1 MRRLV
6 WISLALLGLTVA
18 VHAQAPEPTPLPL
31 YALPD
36 SRVARPFSSGSLALT
51 GEGRTLVA
59 TNILN
64 NSLSFVEVFTPTA
77 AQLIEEVP
85 VGADPRSVAITP
97 DTRLVLVTLRG
108 ENSLAVVN
116 FQTRE
121 LLTKIA
127 LGGSLPYA
135 VVSDRSDRAL
145 VSMQGSDEIVE
156 VNLLNNQITRRIPV
170 PDSPAGL
177 SAWGDFLYIT
187 HFWSGSVSLLYLP
200 RGVVIDTVST
210 GSDTGIS
217 QAVGLDIQRGLAYL
231 PQTRSNAR
239 NRALTFDTTVFP
251 VVNVLDLRG
260 LLSLPMRR
268 VDLSTADRPV
278 NMPFAIAV
286 DPFRNWLYIANAGSD
301 DVSVIDVST
310 GLARANIPVGANP
323 RGLLLNRD
331 NTYLFVHNAIDAT
344 LTIVETNRLQ
354 AVDVLPI
361 GTPVV
366 SNDILLGAE
375 LFHSAADPR
384 LSEDRWISCATCH
397 FDGQPDGRT
406 WAGFPDG
413 PRSTPPLYNLIETAP
428 YNWSGTWDEI
438 QDVELKIRWLQ
449 TGTGLIEDFPLS
461 EASGVPH
468 ANLSIDLDVLAA
480 YLLAL
485 TPPPNPNNFDA
496 ALVERGQ
503 QVFETQECD
512 ACHSGAAGT
521 DFQAHDVG
529 TGDSALEQR
538 GTAYDTPTLRYLWL
552 SAPYFHDGSAATL
565 MDVFTQP
572 GTHELIKTVD
582 QADIEALIAYL
593 LSWK

>member
-1 MRRLV
+1 MQRLL
-6 WISLALLGLTVA
+6 WISLALLGLTV
-18 VHAQAPEPTPLPL
+18 VVQAQAPEPTPLPL

-36 SRVARPFSSGSLALT
+36 SRLARPVSSGSLALT
-51 GEGRTLVA
+51 SEGRTLVA
-59 TNILN
+59 TNMLN
-64 NSLSFVEVFTPTA
+64 NSISFVEVFTPTA
-77 AQLIEEVP
+77 AQLSEEVP
-85 VGADPRSVAITP
+85 VGIDPRSVAITP
-97 DTRLVLVTLRG
+97 DTSRVLVTLRG
-108 ENSLAVVN
+108 ENSLAVVD

-121 LLTKIA
+121 LLTKIE

-135 VVSDRSDRAL
+135 VVSDRNDRAL
-145 VSMQGSDEIVE
+145 VSLQGSSEIVE
-156 VNLLNNQITRRIPV
+156 VDLGNNRVTRRLSV
-170 PDSPAGL
+170 PASPAGL
-177 SAWGDFLYIT
+177 SAWGDFLYVT
-187 HFWSGSVSLLYLP
+187 HFWSGDISLVYLP

-210 GSDTGIS
+210 GSDTGVS
-217 QAVGLDIQRGLAYL
+217 QAIGLDVQRGLAYL

-239 NRALTFDTTVFP
+239 NRALTFDTTAFP

-260 LLSLPMRR
+260 LLSLPRSR

-286 DPFRNWLYIANAGSD
+286 DPFRNWLYVANAGSD
-301 DVSVIDVST
+301 DVTVIDVST
-310 GLARANIPVGANP
+310 GLARANIAVGANP
-323 RGLLLNRD
+323 RGVLLNRD

-354 AVDVLPI
+354 AIDVLPI

-406 WAGFPDG
+406 WMGFPDG
-413 PRSTPPLYNLIETAP
+413 PRNTPPLYNLIETSP
-428 YNWSGTWDEI
+428 YNWSGTWDEV

-461 EASGVPH
+461 EANGTPH
-468 ANLSIDLDVLAA
+468 ATLSIDLDVLTA

-485 TPPPNPNNFDA
+485 TPPTNPNNFDA
-496 ALVERGQ
+496 ALLERGQ
-503 QVFETQECD
+503 QVFEEQACGT
-512 ACHSGAAGT
+512 CHSGAAGT

-529 TGDSALEQR
+529 TGDPARERR
-538 GTAYDTPTLRYLWL
+538 GTAFDTPMLRYLWL
-552 SAPYFHDGSAATL
+552 SAPYFHDGTAATL

-572 GTHELIKTVD
+572 GAHELIKTVD
-582 QADIEALIAYL
+582 QADIDALIAYL